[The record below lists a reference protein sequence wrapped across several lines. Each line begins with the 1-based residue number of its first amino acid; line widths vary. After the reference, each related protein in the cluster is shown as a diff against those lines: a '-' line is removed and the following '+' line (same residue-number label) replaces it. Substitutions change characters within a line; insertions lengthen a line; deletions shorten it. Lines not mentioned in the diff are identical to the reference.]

1 MRTVYRYQ
9 LPFIAVP
16 KLAMPAGAQVLD
28 IAVQGE
34 HVWLWALVDRE
45 ETDMVNQEFLII
57 GTEWAMPDNQ
67 GVEFLKTLHLPS
79 SEVYHVFR
87 MVPEKAAFAPD
98 ERDVLHEALEKAAFD
113 PDERDV
119 LREALMVLYSV
130 DTLFD
135 NLNAKH
141 PDLLDGE
148 FWDVVIQVRQARQA
162 LERGVSK

>member
-1 MRTVYRYQ
+1 MRTVYRYE
-9 LPFIAVP
+9 LPFTAAP
-16 KLAMPAGAQVLD
+16 KLAMPAGAQVLE

-34 HVWLWALVDRE
+34 DVWLWALVDRE

-67 GVEFLKTLHLPS
+67 DVEFLKTLHFPS
-79 SEVYHVFR
+79 SEIYH
-87 MVPEKAAFAPD
+87 
-98 ERDVLHEALEKAAFD
+98 
-113 PDERDV
+113 V

>member
-1 MRTVYRYQ
+1 MRTVYKYE
-9 LPFIAVP
+9 LPFTAAP
-16 KLAMPAGAQVLD
+16 KLDMPAGAQVLE

-57 GTEWAMPDNQ
+57 GTGWTVPDNL

-87 MVPEKAAFAPD
+87 VVP
-98 ERDVLHEALEKAAFD
+98 EKAAFD

>member
-1 MRTVYRYQ
+1 MRDVYKYE
-9 LPFIAVP
+9 LPFIAAP
-16 KLAMPAGAQVLD
+16 KLAMPAGAQVLE

-34 HVWLWALVDRE
+34 DIWLWALVDRE

-57 GTEWAMPDNQ
+57 GTVQPVPDNL

-87 MVPEKAAFAPD
+87 VVP
-98 ERDVLHEALEKAAFD
+98 EKAAFD

-119 LREALMVLYSV
+119 LREVLMALYSV

>member
-1 MRTVYRYQ
+1 MKVVRKYHI
-9 LPFIAVP
+9 PAASGAV
-16 KLAMPAGAQVLD
+16 LYMPSGAQILD
-28 IAVQGE
+28 IAVQKARAYI
-34 HVWLWALVDRE
+34 WALVDRE
-45 ETDMVNQEFLII
+45 ETEMANQELLFL
-57 GTEWAMPDNQ
+57 GTGQPVPANQ
-67 GVEFLKTLHLPS
+67 VSDFLKTFHLPNG
-79 SEVYHVFR
+79 EAYHVFR
-87 MVPEKAAFAPD
+87 LAPGQTT
-98 ERDVLHEALEKAAFD
+98 FD

>member
-1 MRTVYRYQ
+1 MRTVYKYE
-9 LPFIAVP
+9 LPFTAAP

-57 GTEWAMPDNQ
+57 GTDWAMPDNQ

-87 MVPEKAAFAPD
+87 VAPEKAAFDPDERDVLREVPEKAAFD
-98 ERDVLHEALEKAAFD
+98 S
-113 PDERDV
+113 DERDV

>member
-9 LPFIAVP
+9 LPFTAAP
-16 KLAMPAGAQVLD
+16 KLDMPAGAQVLE

-34 HVWLWALVDRE
+34 DIWLWALVDRE

-57 GTEWAMPDNQ
+57 GTEWAIPDNQ
-67 GVEFLKTLHLPS
+67 GVEFLKTLHLPT

-87 MVPEKAAFAPD
+87 VAPEKAT
-98 ERDVLHEALEKAAFD
+98 FD

-119 LREALMVLYSV
+119 LREVLMALYSA

-162 LERGVSK
+162 LEREVSK